1 MSLSESVTLENSS
14 LHGEPALMHGGST
27 QPLTHNDDEGDM
39 YGTKSFKYK
48 ATYMPKAKSSSS
60 NRIRAA
66 SIASTAKHNKK
77 SGKARRNQNRRANK
91 KNKKQ
96 CRVLIDVPMAGDDLC
111 LSKECID
118 NNIVFG
124 DGGHHSNPPILP
136 IIKPECNKMKKPVII
151 LSIRDGT
158 LSTPR
163 GHMDDPSSGLIS
175 RSQGGTLNFLLVP
188 RKEAIATFIG
198 KPKRNIN
205 ICKAI
210 DAMELVTK
218 RTQSRGQKKH
228 IILEDPTNKYICA
241 GNQTIRNGPG
251 IRKMHYSL
259 KLIDKEHSAHL
270 LKVFTI
276 IEHLFDAWMDT
287 GVIRLVR
294 AALALVNADTFT
306 VQLPS
311 QPGETKPQF
320 KSSRIYGAFASGV
333 NTYLNT
339 HTDLDFMYGA
349 VTVHMEEEY
358 TLKQRVVAYFLFP
371 TLGIAI
377 PLRPGDVL
385 FFNPQQPHCISS
397 RFDNKDKIYC
407 TSLYLKADNL
417 GQNNN
422 KMPLTTDQDYYLGKY
437 DELSTQDSLY

>member
-1 MSLSESVTLENSS
+1 MVNLLC
-14 LHGEPALMHGGST
+14 LHGGST
-27 QPLTHNDDEGDM
+27 QPLTHNDDESDV
-39 YGTKSFKYK
+39 YGTKSFKYN

-66 SIASTAKHNKK
+66 SIASTVKHNKK

-96 CRVLIDVPMAGDDLC
+96 CQFLIDVPKANDALC
-111 LSKECID
+111 LSKEDID
-118 NNIVFG
+118 SNIVFG
-124 DGGHHSNPPILP
+124 DGGQHSNPPISP
-136 IIKPECNKMKKPVII
+136 YIKPECNIKKKSIAI

-158 LSTPR
+158 LSIPQ
-163 GHMDDPSSGLIS
+163 GHMNDSSSGLIS
-175 RSQGGTLNFLLVP
+175 RSQGGMLNFLLVP
-188 RKEAIATFIG
+188 RKEAVATFIG
-198 KPKRNIN
+198 KPKHNIN

-210 DAMELVTK
+210 DAMESVT
-218 RTQSRGQKKH
+218 RSTQSRGQAKQ
-228 IILEDPTNKYICA
+228 IIVEDPANKYICA

-251 IRKMHYSL
+251 IRNMHYSL

-287 GVIRLVR
+287 GVIRLLR
-294 AALALVNADTFT
+294 AALALVNAETFT

-311 QPGETKPQF
+311 QPEEAKPQF

-333 NTYLNT
+333 NTYLNA
-339 HTDLDFMYGA
+339 HTDLDFIFGA
-349 VTVHMEEEY
+349 VTVHMKEEY
-358 TLKQRVVAYFLFP
+358 TLHQRVVAYFLFP
-371 TLGIAI
+371 ALGIAI

-397 RFDNKDKIYC
+397 RVDYDDKIYC

-417 GQNNN
+417 GQNDN
-422 KMPLTTDQDYYLGKY
+422 KMPLTKDQEYYLGRY
-437 DELSTQDSLY
+437 EEMSTQ